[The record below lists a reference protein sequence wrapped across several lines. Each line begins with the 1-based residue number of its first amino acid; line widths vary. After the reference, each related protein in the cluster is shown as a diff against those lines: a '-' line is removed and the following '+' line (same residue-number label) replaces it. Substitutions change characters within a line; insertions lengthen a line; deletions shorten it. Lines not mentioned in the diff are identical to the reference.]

1 MIIIPTDATGMLREY
16 TEQVQLEGVK
26 YTVKLSWNT
35 RTEGWYLSLY
45 VVDADQT
52 PVIQGVLV
60 SCGVDLLRGSV
71 VAEKPPGL
79 LMAAPTDSSVERPG
93 LKDLGARVQ
102 LYYRDSDE

>member
-1 MIIIPTDATGMLREY
+1 MIIIPTDATGTLREY
-16 TEQVQLEGVK
+16 TQQVALEGTK

-60 SCGVDLLRGSV
+60 SCDLDLLRGSV

-79 LMAAPTDSSVERPG
+79 LIALPTDSSVERPG
-93 LKDLGARVQ
+93 LKDFGSRVQ